1 MLGFRFHAKGGVMK
15 RTTLLCILLLT
26 GCANATKMGR
36 PGQYL
41 IECDGSAVPLGK
53 CYAKAAELCPRGYD
67 VENQERTNGPLT
79 GGAGGGMGAF
89 GSMEH
94 KSIVV
99 QCK

>member
-1 MLGFRFHAKGGVMK
+1 MTK
-15 RTTLLCILLLT
+15 TTLLAVLLLS
-26 GCANATKMGR
+26 GCASATKMGQ

-41 IECDGSAVPLGK
+41 IECDGAAVPLGK

-67 VENQERTNGPLT
+67 VQNQERTNGPLT
-79 GGAGGGMGAF
+79 GGYAGGVGTL